1 MREKLVQAA
10 IETASRTTA
19 VIVGLVF
26 VGILAWIA
34 VEIRI
39 EVFRQSVI
47 SAVNNAKANAAKKAN

>member
-39 EVFRQSVI
+39 EVFKQSVI